1 MFILEGFT
9 GTATEKSG
17 LWIKCLTLKTPLA
30 GTLCGQAEVSSK
42 LNIARAGMILAI
54 MALLMATLVAFN
66 QAAEGSCI
74 LTKGPSK
81 LVFSV
86 LLASAVLGL
95 ITMASFTA
103 LVEDRNELMKALGVS
118 DKVDIRFA
126 WSYFVG
132 WIGTG
137 LTLIGCCAGWFLS

>member
-1 MFILEGFT
+1 MT
-9 GTATEKSG
+9 
-17 LWIKCLTLKTPLA
+17 WKTPLA
-30 GTLCGQAEVSSK
+30 GSVCCQAELSSK

-54 MALLMATLVAFN
+54 MALFTATLVAFN
-66 QAAEGSCI
+66 QAAANGCI
-74 LTKGPSK
+74 STKGPSK

-103 LVEDRNELMKALGVS
+103 LVQDRNELIKALGVS

-126 WSYFVG
+126 WAYFLR

-137 LTLIGCCAGWFLS
+137 LTLIGCFGSLVVGFSFSEEISPQHVYILLHLTS